1 MTKTLITYS
10 KKYIL
15 RILMGCILLFTFSS
29 CIGTGN
35 AYESITEIHTTTGKE
50 LIDLKKAFDSGAIT
64 QEEYDKLKQQIMHR
78 EKDKKKK
85 TNKKKD

>member
-10 KKYIL
+10 KKNIL

-35 AYESITEIHTTTGKE
+35 AYESITEIHTTTGQE
-50 LIDLKKAFDSGAIT
+50 LIDLKRALDAGAIT
-64 QEEYDKLKQQIMHR
+64 QEEYEELKKKIMKR
-78 EKDKKKK
+78 KKEKETTKEKD
-85 TNKKKD
+85 